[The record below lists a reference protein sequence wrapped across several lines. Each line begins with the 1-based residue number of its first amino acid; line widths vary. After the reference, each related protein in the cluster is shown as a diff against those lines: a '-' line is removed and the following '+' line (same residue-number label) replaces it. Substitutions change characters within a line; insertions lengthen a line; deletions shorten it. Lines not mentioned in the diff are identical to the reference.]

1 MGYGYG
7 YGYYFDPTYILLIIG
22 MLLSLAASAK
32 LKSTFAYYR
41 RVRSAS
47 GLTGEEA
54 ARRILMAAGITD
66 VQVRAIPGS
75 LTDHYDPRNK
85 TVNLSQ
91 DIYGQTSLAA
101 VGVAAHECGHA
112 IQDNIAYQPLVTRRK
127 LVPIANIGSTIS
139 YPVIL
144 LGIIFGATGL
154 LNIGIILFSAV
165 VVFQLVTLPVE
176 FDASKRACAILE
188 GSNRFSPTETEA
200 VKKVL
205 SAAAMTYLA
214 SALNSILQLMR
225 LLNIARRR

>member
-1 MGYGYG
+1 MN
-7 YGYYFDPTYILLIIG
+7 
-22 MLLSLAASAK
+22 
-32 LKSTFAYYR
+32 
-41 RVRSAS
+41 V
-47 GLTGEEA
+47 
-54 ARRILMAAGITD
+54 
-66 VQVRAIPGS
+66 
-75 LTDHYDPRNK
+75 
-85 TVNLSQ
+85 
-91 DIYGQTSLAA
+91 
-101 VGVAAHECGHA
+101 
-112 IQDNIAYQPLVTRRK
+112 VTLFRK

>member
-1 MGYGYG
+1 M
-7 YGYYFDPTYILLIIG
+7 ILLLIG
-22 MLLSLAASAK
+22 VAITLWASYNIKATFK
-32 LKSTFAYYR
+32 KYSQLRYSKNATAEVVANWILKQN
-41 RVRSAS
+41 
-47 GLTGEEA
+47 
-54 ARRILMAAGITD
+54 GITN
-66 VQVRAIPGS
+66 VRIERIPGS
-75 LTDHYDPRNK
+75 LTDHYDPTQKVLR
-85 TVNLSQ
+85 LS
-91 DIYGQTSLAA
+91 DSVYGSVSMAA
-101 VGVAAHECGHA
+101 IGVAAHECGHA
-112 IQDNIAYQPLVTRRK
+112 IQDNIAYQPLVTR
-127 LVPIANIGSTIS
+127 S

>member
-1 MGYGYG
+1 MFFGLFWG
-7 YGYYFDPTYILLIIG
+7 DWTLL
-22 MLLSLAASAK
+22 LLVPAMIFALVAQIKVQSSFAK
-32 LKSTFAYYR
+32 YNKVQNS
-41 RVRSAS
+41 S
-47 GLTGEEA
+47 GLSGADA
-54 ARRILMAAGITD
+54 ARAILDRNGLSH
-66 VQVRAIPGS
+66 VRVERVSGD
-75 LTDHYDPRNK
+75 LTDHYDPANK
-85 TVNLSQ
+85 VLRLS
-91 DIYGQTSLAA
+91 DSVYGSASMAA
-101 VGVAAHECGHA
+101 IGVAAHECGHA

-176 FDASKRACAILE
+176 FDASKRACTILE
-188 GSNRFSPTETEA
+188 TSNRFAPAEIDA

-214 SALNSILQLMR
+214 SALNSLLQLMR

>member
-1 MGYGYG
+1 M
-7 YGYYFDPTYILLIIG
+7 ILLLIG
-22 MLLSLAASAK
+22 VAITLWASYNIKATFK
-32 LKSTFAYYR
+32 KYSQLRYSKNATAEVVANWILKQNGVTN
-41 RVRSAS
+41 VRI
-47 GLTGEEA
+47 E
-54 ARRILMAAGITD
+54 R
-66 VQVRAIPGS
+66 IPGS
-75 LTDHYDPRNK
+75 LTDHYDPTQKVLR
-85 TVNLSQ
+85 LS
-91 DIYGQTSLAA
+91 DSVYGSVSMAA
-101 VGVAAHECGHA
+101 IGVAAHECGHA

>member
-1 MGYGYG
+1 M
-7 YGYYFDPTYILLIIG
+7 ILLLIG
-22 MLLSLAASAK
+22 VAITLWASYNIKATFK
-32 LKSTFAYYR
+32 KYSQLRYSKNATAEVVANWILKQN
-41 RVRSAS
+41 
-47 GLTGEEA
+47 
-54 ARRILMAAGITD
+54 GITN
-66 VQVRAIPGS
+66 VRIERIPGS
-75 LTDHYDPRNK
+75 PTQKVLR
-85 TVNLSQ
+85 LS
-91 DIYGQTSLAA
+91 DSVYGSVSMAA
-101 VGVAAHECGHA
+101 IGVAAHECGHA